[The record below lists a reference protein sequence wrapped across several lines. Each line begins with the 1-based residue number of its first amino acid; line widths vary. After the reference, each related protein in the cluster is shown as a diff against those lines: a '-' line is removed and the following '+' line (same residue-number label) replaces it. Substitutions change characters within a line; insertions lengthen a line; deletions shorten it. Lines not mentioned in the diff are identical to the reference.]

1 MHALPSRFANRA
13 QKSAG
18 GTLAI
23 RASDVNDRRQVP
35 FRMAELGEQSLHPAQ
50 AQINKLGVE
59 RMETLHNRFSAG
71 QGNYSA
77 GAAAASASSSL
88 RSSSG

>member
-1 MHALPSRFANRA
+1 MHALPSRFTDGA
-13 QKSAG
+13 QKGAG
-18 GTLAI
+18 RTLAI
-23 RASDVNDRRQVP
+23 GARHMDHGRQAP

-50 AQINKLGVE
+50 AQINKFGVE

-77 GAAAASASSSL
+77 GAVAASASSSL

>member
-1 MHALPSRFANRA
+1 MHTLPRRFANGA
-13 QKSAG
+13 QKGAG

-23 RASDVNDRRQVP
+23 GARHMDHRRQAP
-35 FRMAELGEQSLHPAQ
+35 FRMAKLGQQRFHPPEAE
-50 AQINKLGVE
+50 INKLGVE
-59 RMETLHNRFSAG
+59 RMQSLHNYFSAG

>member
-1 MHALPSRFANRA
+1 MHALPRRFTDGA
-13 QKSAG
+13 QKGAG

-23 RASDVNDRRQVP
+23 RPRHMDHWRQAP

>member
-1 MHALPSRFANRA
+1 MVESKRA
-13 QKSAG
+13 RDRAG
-18 GTLAI
+18 AEQRRKREKEKAKVTL
-23 RASDVNDRRQVP
+23 
-35 FRMAELGEQSLHPAQ
+35 MAELGEQSLHPAQ
-50 AQINKLGVE
+50 AQINKFGVE

-77 GAAAASASSSL
+77 GAVAASASSSL